1 MKLQITYLKTNDLL
15 PYAGNSRT
23 HSDEQVNQIAAS
35 IKEFGFAAPI
45 CVAEGTILAGHGRV
59 MAARKLGLEE
69 VPTVDLSHLTPAQR
83 RQYVVAD
90 NKLALNAGWDEEML
104 AAEIA
109 LMKEEGSG
117 LDVLGFTSEELAE
130 IQAETTEGETDPDK
144 TPEAPVQPSSVLGDV
159 WVMGKHRVMCGS
171 STEVSSVEKLMGGV
185 KADMV
190 FTDPPYNIG
199 FGGTMSNTTRDGV
212 MIPWVGANAK
222 HDEIRNDRKTK
233 QEFCDFITGVLS
245 AIKSHCVGGYYI
257 CFSSSTLDE
266 LLTPLQQTGLGWKS
280 IIIWNKNQS
289 PMGGGHFRRKYEP
302 IAYGYF
308 ENKFYGE
315 AYSEDDVWD
324 LDRTR
329 KNDLHPTM
337 KPVELVERAVKLSS
351 KTGDVVLDLFGGS
364 GTTAIACEQLGR
376 SARLMELDP
385 KYVDV
390 IVTRWQN
397 FTGKQATNEATG
409 KTFDETKAK
418 MEGAKK

>member
-23 HSDEQVNQIAAS
+23 HSDDQVNQIAAS

-117 LDVLGFTSEELAE
+117 LDVLGFTADELAE
-130 IQAETTEGETDPDK
+130 IQAETTEGETDPDE
-144 TPEAPVQPSSVLGDV
+144 TPQAPVQPASVLGDV
-159 WVMGKHRVMCGS
+159 WVMGNHRVMCGS
-171 STEVSSVEKLMGGV
+171 STEVASVEKLMAGE
-185 KADMV
+185 KAALWI
-190 FTDPPYNIG
+190 TDPPYNVAIQ
-199 FGGTMSNTTRDGV
+199 GGNHGDPDRTNGLKIENDSMDDASFRAFLVAAYGAADAV
-212 MIPWVGANAK
+212 MNEGAVFYIWFADVETYNFVGAVRDVEWKLAQMLIWVKGSLVMGRKDYHFK
-222 HDEIRNDRKTK
+222 HEPCLYGWKEGAGHYWGSDRKQTTVL
-233 QEFCDFITGVLS
+233 EFAKPS
-245 AIKSHCVGGYYI
+245 R
-257 CFSSSTLDE
+257 
-266 LLTPLQQTGLGWKS
+266 
-280 IIIWNKNQS
+280 N
-289 PMGGGHFRRKYEP
+289 
-302 IAYGYF
+302 
-308 ENKFYGE
+308 GE
-315 AYSEDDVWD
+315 
-324 LDRTR
+324 
-329 KNDLHPTM
+329 HPTM
-337 KPVELVERAVKLSS
+337 KPVELFAYQIGNSS
-351 KTGDVVLDLFGGS
+351 KVGGIVLDSFGGS